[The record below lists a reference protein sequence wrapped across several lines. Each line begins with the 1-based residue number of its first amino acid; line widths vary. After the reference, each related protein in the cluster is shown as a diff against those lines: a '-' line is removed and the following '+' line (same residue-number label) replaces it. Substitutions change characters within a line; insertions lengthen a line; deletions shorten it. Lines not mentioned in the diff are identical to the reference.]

1 MRKVLTLVI
10 ISIFILIVIKFKDL
24 ADVFDFSGLK
34 EKFSTVSFLKKKIT
48 KISFIDNK
56 NTSKSYLLRSLDI
69 SQANELLNYN
79 RNMLKKKLDEINEI
93 DNYMFELRDDGH
105 LIIYVTEK
113 KPLMVWIDNG
123 KRKYVD
129 HNGSILKY
137 AEFNDDNLIEIFG
150 DKSLIDFRKL
160 TNLLNKRQKFA
171 DSVRQMQVK
180 NDGSWLFIMKDNK
193 CVNLLT
199 KKLDKV
205 LNIFENIKILE
216 VYDNFSYF
224 DMRIYERIYLSNKKC
239 LI

>member
-10 ISIFILIVIKFKDL
+10 FSIFILIVIKFKDL
-24 ADVFDFSGLK
+24 EDIFDFNEVK
-34 EKFSTVSFLKKKIT
+34 VKFSTLSFFKKKIT
-48 KISFIDNK
+48 KISIIDNK

-69 SQANELLNYN
+69 SKTNEFLNYN

-160 TNLLNKRQKFA
+160 TNLLNKRQKFS

-205 LNIFENIKILE
+205 LNIFENIKTLE
-216 VYDNFSYF
+216 VYNNFSYF

-239 LI
+239 SI

>member
-24 ADVFDFSGLK
+24 ADIFDFNELK
-34 EKFSTVSFLKKKIT
+34 AKFSTVSFFKKKIT
-48 KISFIDNK
+48 KISIIDNK

-69 SQANELLNYN
+69 SQANEFLNYN

-137 AEFNDDNLIEIFG
+137 TEFNDDNLIEIFG

-160 TNLLNKRQKFA
+160 TNLFNKRKKFA
-171 DSVRQMQVK
+171 DSVKQMQVK

>member
-24 ADVFDFSGLK
+24 GDIFDFNELK
-34 EKFSTVSFLKKKIT
+34 AKFSAHSFFKKKIT
-48 KISFIDNK
+48 KISIINNK
-56 NTSKSYLLRSLDI
+56 NTSKNYLLRSLDI
-69 SQANELLNYN
+69 NNANELLNYN
-79 RNMLKKKLDEINEI
+79 RNMLKKRLGKINEI

-123 KRKYVD
+123 KKKYVD

-137 AEFNDDNLIEIFG
+137 SQFNDENLIEIFG
-150 DKSLIDFRKL
+150 DKSLINFKKL
-160 TNLLNKRQKFA
+160 TTLLNNRKKFA
-171 DSVRQMQVK
+171 DNVKQMQVK
-180 NDGSWLFIMKDNK
+180 NDGSLLFIMKDNK

-239 LI
+239 SI